1 MQNKSL
7 RPDAGSLFAAFLI
20 VALVLTSLFFAFRNP
35 QVADAGSLEG
45 DYATTTTSSFASSTA
60 TTQLK
65 NAPGALGNV
74 VVSSSSPATTYAQFT
89 LYDATSTMATSSSR
103 VIARFSASSV
113 AAGTYIFDAAA
124 AYGIK
129 LEVPAG
135 YNGNA
140 TITWR

>member
-1 MQNKSL
+1 MQKTFK
-7 RPDAGSLFAAFLI
+7 PDAGSLLAVLLI
-20 VALVLTSLFFAFRNP
+20 VALVLTSLFFAFRTP

-65 NAPGALGNV
+65 GIPGALGNV
-74 VVSSSSPATTYAQFT
+74 VVSSSSPATTYSQFT
-89 LYDATSTMATSSSR
+89 FYDATSTMATSSSR
-103 VIARFSASSV
+103 VLARFSASSV
-113 AAGTYIFDAAA
+113 AAGTYIFDAAFS
-124 AYGIK
+124 YGLK

-135 YNGNA
+135 YDGNA

>member
-1 MQNKSL
+1 MQTL
-7 RPDAGSLFAAFLI
+7 RTPGFLATLILAVLVVIGAFFVFNRPSDA
-20 VALVLTSLFFAFRNP
+20 V
-35 QVADAGSLEG
+35 AGSLEG

-65 NAPGALGNV
+65 YSAGALGNI

-89 LYDATSTMATSSSR
+89 LYDATSTQATTSAR
-103 VIARFSASSV
+103 VLARFSPSSV
-113 AAGTYIFDAAA
+113 ATGTYIFDVAFS
-124 AYGIK
+124 YGLK